1 MKGPEYS
8 GIMSLR
14 PTTVL
19 MWMLTV
25 GLSIIAIG
33 CGVIEGVAVGIPKD
47 SGSAQDTDADADTDT
62 DTDTGTDGDT
72 DTDTD
77 VDTDVDTDA
86 DTDSGSD
93 TDTGVDTGSESDSIS
108 DSETDSMSDSASDTG
123 TDTDEDTLSDEETD
137 TGSDTDQA
145 TDLTT
150 DTETAIDYPPV
161 KVVPLPFT
169 VINKGTTD
177 ETCWIPSGAN
187 AMKIQGIWYSYKDE
201 KSTLNVPFR
210 ADNVICVEGRV
221 IEPVNGDY
229 AANFGVKIGFD
240 LCSVQ
245 DQSVINTLSGCTW
258 SPNLNKRFAGIGFE
272 IYGTLPPV
280 EARVQF
286 WEQFSENTASGDSPY
301 VPISTQ
307 GNHLI
312 RIEDASIE
320 YDPIAPPLNIDE
332 VQAVYFYLPTSQGTS
347 YDYKFCITNLRA
359 LEYL

>member
-1 MKGPEYS
+1 MWF
-8 GIMSLR
+8 R
-14 PTTVL
+14 PTDIL
-19 MWMLTV
+19 KWMLMV
-25 GLSIIAIG
+25 GLSAVAMG
-33 CGVIEGVAVGIPKD
+33 CGVIEAVAVGIPKD
-47 SGSAQDTDADADTDT
+47 SGSAPDTDADSGTDT
-62 DTDTGTDGDT
+62 ETDTGTDSDT

-86 DTDSGSD
+86 DTDMGSD
-93 TDTGVDTGSESDSIS
+93 TGTDSETGLDTGSDSDLAT
-108 DSETDSMSDSASDTG
+108 DSETDSTVDTESDIGS
-123 TDTDEDTLSDEETD
+123 DTDEDTLSDEETE
-137 TGSDTDQA
+137 TTTDTDQA

-150 DTETAIDYPPV
+150 DSETEDAYPPA
-161 KVVPLPFT
+161 KAVPLPFT
-169 VINKGTTD
+169 VINKGTAD

-201 KSTLNVPFR
+201 KSTLNVAFR

-229 AANFGVKIGFD
+229 GTNFGVKIGFD

-245 DQSVINTLSGCTW
+245 DQSIINTLSGCTW

-286 WEQFSENTASGDSPY
+286 WEQFSENTPSGDSPY
-301 VPISTQ
+301 VPINTQ

-312 RIEDASIE
+312 RIEEASIE
-320 YDPIAPPLNIDE
+320 YDPAAPPLNIDE